1 MKDVIK
7 FFDNAPKLVKL
18 ILALPGLDVCWVVY
32 RICKSLDKGNNLGL
46 ILGIVLL
53 IVGIPFL
60 WLLDIIMILLDKPV
74 LWLD

>member
-1 MKDVIK
+1 MNEVIK
-7 FFDNAPKLVKL
+7 FFDNASKLVKL
-18 ILALPGLDVCWVVY
+18 ILALPGLDIFWVVY